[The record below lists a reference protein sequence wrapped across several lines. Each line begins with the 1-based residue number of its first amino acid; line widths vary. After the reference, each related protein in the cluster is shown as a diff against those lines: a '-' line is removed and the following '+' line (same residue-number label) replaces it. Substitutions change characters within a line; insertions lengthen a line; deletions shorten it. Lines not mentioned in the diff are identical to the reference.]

1 MKKFAKNIPAIL
13 CVQKT
18 VSNLGQLEHIS
29 TRLPH
34 CCHFGDN
41 RQVVNHKT
49 NLKGSQRSVNY
60 SRNQELPHIRSSNLS
75 LLVARQSLR
84 MSKKTKASNV
94 CSCVCVV
101 LVHEPGGNEWLKAN
115 FLRHCLPGAP
125 GRGSVKPCH
134 TVHGALIGFPH
145 ILLTYLEKG
154 LEVITTT
161 KNESSHP
168 KMRKSLQ
175 VIFE

>member
-1 MKKFAKNIPAIL
+1 
-13 CVQKT
+13 
-18 VSNLGQLEHIS
+18 
-29 TRLPH
+29 
-34 CCHFGDN
+34 
-41 RQVVNHKT
+41 
-49 NLKGSQRSVNY
+49 
-60 SRNQELPHIRSSNLS
+60 
-75 LLVARQSLR
+75 

-134 TVHGALIGFPH
+134 TVHGALIGFPD

-168 KMRKSLQ
+168 KMSLCKSLQ
-175 VIFE
+175 VIFDKKFAMLFYVLSMSLPFKDMFHEQH

>member
-1 MKKFAKNIPAIL
+1 M
-13 CVQKT
+13 
-18 VSNLGQLEHIS
+18 
-29 TRLPH
+29 
-34 CCHFGDN
+34 
-41 RQVVNHKT
+41 
-49 NLKGSQRSVNY
+49 
-60 SRNQELPHIRSSNLS
+60 SSNLS

-125 GRGSVKPCH
+125 GRGSVEPCH
-134 TVHGALIGFPH
+134 AVHGALIGFPH

-161 KNESSHP
+161 KNESLHP
-168 KMRKSLQ
+168 KMCKSLQ
-175 VIFE
+175 VIFSLRCCFMYLACLCPSKTCFISNINVYRM

>member
-1 MKKFAKNIPAIL
+1 M
-13 CVQKT
+13 
-18 VSNLGQLEHIS
+18 
-29 TRLPH
+29 
-34 CCHFGDN
+34 
-41 RQVVNHKT
+41 
-49 NLKGSQRSVNY
+49 
-60 SRNQELPHIRSSNLS
+60 SSNLS

-101 LVHEPGGNEWLKAN
+101 LMHEPGENEWLKAN

-125 GRGSVKPCH
+125 GRGSVEPCH
-134 TVHGALIGFPH
+134 AVHGALIGFPH

-168 KMRKSLQ
+168 KMCKSLQ
-175 VIFE
+175 VIFDKKFAMLFYDLACLYPSKTCIMSNINVYRM